1 MNMIKTLLPGGMI
14 GDSAELYSDN
24 EVLMCIADNGIQ
36 PVIKVERIKQKVVR
50 HMKNRP
56 NAHRAVIQMAGPNED
71 DQINRYGQCMWGAFN
86 MAPDIDNLGELT
98 EAEFVHCSKR
108 DSCPYS
114 GIICKNLNISK
125 AEDRVI
131 PLVLWSDR
139 IIGAML
145 NLSEFTV
152 KTHFKNIKKKLGLQT
167 KGEVIDWAKDNGIKL
182 CK

>member
-1 MNMIKTLLPGGMI
+1 MIKTLLPGGMR
-14 GDSAELYSDN
+14 GESAELYSEN
-24 EVLMCIADNGIQ
+24 EILMCIADNDIQ
-36 PVIKVERIKQKVVR
+36 PVIKVERIRTKIIR

-56 NAHRAVIQMAGPNED
+56 LAYKSIIKMAGPNED
-71 DQINRYGQCMWGAFN
+71 DQVNRYGQCMWGAFN
-86 MAPDIDNLGELT
+86 MAPDICGKGELT
-98 EAEFVHCSKR
+98 EPEYVHCSNR
-108 DSCPYS
+108 ESCPYS
-114 GIICKNLNISK
+114 GIICKDHRISK
-125 AEDRVI
+125 AEDRII

-167 KGEVIDWAKDNGIKL
+167 KGEVINWAKDNGIKL

>member
-1 MNMIKTLLPGGMI
+1 
-14 GDSAELYSDN
+14 
-24 EVLMCIADNGIQ
+24 
-36 PVIKVERIKQKVVR
+36 
-50 HMKNRP
+50 MKNRP
-56 NAHRAVIQMAGPNED
+56 IAYRAIKKLAGNNED
-71 DQINRYGQCMWGAFN
+71 DQVNRYGQCMWGAFN
-86 MAPDIDNLGELT
+86 MSPDVDENGELT
-98 EAEFVHCSKR
+98 TPEYVHCSIR

-114 GIICKNLNISK
+114 GIICKVNQISK

-152 KTHFKNIKKKLGLQT
+152 KTHFKKIKKKLGLQT